1 VSSTRPRDVGTA
13 NWIEPP
19 VNRWAF
25 SHVRELT
32 RTARISRGDGSSTPF
47 PVDERPLDEIRFE
60 HDGRHLTVG
69 EMIAE
74 TFTDALVVVHDGAL
88 VCDRYFD
95 GMRPDD
101 THLLMSVSKSLTAT
115 LLGVLAGQ
123 GVVEVEA
130 TVPCY
135 VPELAGPVWDGC
147 TLQHLL
153 DMRAGTYF
161 DEGDYSDPNSLGRL
175 IEQISGYV
183 PRTRDDLAPDT
194 RALIRQ
200 LANVREHGGQ
210 FEYRSIFTD
219 VLAWVMQSATGE
231 RFHDLFGRHVWSRIG
246 AERDADVIVDS
257 TGFATVEGG
266 ICATA
271 RDLARFGLMM
281 LHDGGVGDHQV
292 VPADWVARL
301 RVHHPEL
308 VDAFAAEA
316 QSGSANSSYHDQW
329 WIRDAAAG
337 SYGGYGINGQ
347 RLAIDHPSN
356 TVIVKFSTW
365 PVRHDDTLEAVTDA
379 GFAAIREHLVQQ
391 DD

>member
-1 VSSTRPRDVGTA
+1 VSSIRPHDADTI

-32 RTARISRGDGSSTPF
+32 RTARIARGDHPSMTLPL
-47 PVDERPLDEIRFE
+47 DERPLDDVSFE
-60 HDGRHLTVG
+60 HDGRQWTVG

-74 TFTDALVVVHDGAL
+74 TYTDALVAIHDGVL

-95 GMRPDD
+95 GMQPHD

-115 LLGVLAGQ
+115 LLGVLVGE
-123 GVVEVEA
+123 GSIDIDA

-153 DMRAGTYF
+153 DMRAGTFF
-161 DEGDYSDPNSLGRL
+161 DEGDYTDPNSLGRL
-175 IEQISGYV
+175 TEEISGYV

-194 RALIRQ
+194 RTLIRH
-200 LANVREHGGQ
+200 LANVREHGGP
-210 FEYRSIFTD
+210 FEYRSILTD
-219 VLAWVMQSATGE
+219 VLAWVIESVTGE
-231 RFHDLFGRHVWSRIG
+231 RFHTLFGRHIWSRIG
-246 AERDADVIVDS
+246 AECDADVIVDS

-266 ICATA
+266 ICTTA

-281 LHDGGVGDHQV
+281 LHAGSVDGQSV
-292 VPADWVARL
+292 VPEGWVQRL
-301 RVHHPEL
+301 RQHQPEL
-308 VDAFAAEA
+308 VAAFESEADA
-316 QSGSANSSYHDQW
+316 GSINACYHDQW
-329 WIRDAAAG
+329 WVQDAAAG
-337 SYGGYGINGQ
+337 VYGGYGINGQ

-365 PVRHDDTLEAVTDA
+365 PERHSDDLEAVTDA
-379 GFAAIREHLVQQ
+379 GFAAICGHLSARGR
-391 DD
+391 